1 MDFPASGN
9 EMSETSNYS
18 AVLRSPRTGG
28 DYRWWWF
35 DDGEN
40 MMIIWWWKWC
50 SSSTWIENDDE
61 NDDDNGHTNHT
72 NPSLHRPPYQKEP
85 ASSFQLDT
93 SIFHLS
99 LSALL
104 SHPPLLRLWGS
115 PTSFYF
121 WVLLFGH
128 DRHFCECFLT
138 TVDSFWWVVKLSGEW
153 SIIAHKCNIVE
164 IYIRVQLLVDLA
176 I

>member
-93 SIFHLS
+93 SIFHLP

-121 WVLLFGH
+121 SVLLFWP
-128 DRHFCECFLT
+128 RPPRPVSFLWLFLNHCWLLL
-138 TVDSFWWVVKLSGEW
+138 VSGEIKW
-153 SIIAHKCNIVE
+153 
-164 IYIRVQLLVDLA
+164 RVVYHHT
-176 I
+176 